1 MIYIEGDSDQIST
14 LKYIEES
21 VDLLKADVKL
31 FIILILLIRIYTNF
45 S

>member
-1 MIYIEGDSDQIST
+1 MIYIEGDSDQNST
-14 LKYIEES
+14 LKYIEEA
-21 VDLLKADVKL
+21 VDLLKTDVKL